1 MAFGEV
7 GGPVSSLV
15 LTCRTPGTGTVDIHR
30 GDAVK
35 LSGAYEISNVFETG
49 DRIFGQALAD
59 LRRNLDPV
67 DDDLDRVPL
76 ALVQPGQVSVLH
88 TIFAGAQGE
97 ELLVRWLADEQHDP
111 AVQEKGA
118 EPELLKLIAA
128 RLELQSR

>member
-49 DRIFGQALAD
+49 DRIFGQALVDCSLNDA
-59 LRRNLDPV
+59 PV
-67 DDDLDRVPL
+67 PVRVRGVCDFPYSGATPEVDGISGVAESTEAGKVILSSAANAAGL
-76 ALVQPGQVSVLH
+76 AVKANSDAGTVEVL
-88 TIFAGAQGE
+88 
-97 ELLVRWLADEQHDP
+97 L
-111 AVQEKGA
+111 
-118 EPELLKLIAA
+118 
-128 RLELQSR
+128 

>member
-35 LSGAYEISNVFETG
+35 LSGAYTISNVFETG

-59 LRRNLDPV
+59 CSLNDTAVPV
-67 DDDLDRVPL
+67 RVRGVCDFPYSGAVPVVDGISGAAGSTEAGKVVLSSAANAVGL
-76 ALVQPGQVSVLH
+76 AVKANADAGTVEVL
-88 TIFAGAQGE
+88 
-97 ELLVRWLADEQHDP
+97 L
-111 AVQEKGA
+111 
-118 EPELLKLIAA
+118 
-128 RLELQSR
+128 